1 VDTVAGCAVDGG
13 GTRAGKTSDRN
24 SRFLVEK
31 GIAVDMNT
39 QPKRQ
44 KHKVRMSLK
53 KRKAKLLKIFELRA
67 ETLSLSVRPSANQL
81 RFIEVA
87 VTCGPELEPSGLL
100 AGRRQ

>member
-1 VDTVAGCAVDGG
+1 M
-13 GTRAGKTSDRN
+13 
-24 SRFLVEK
+24 EK